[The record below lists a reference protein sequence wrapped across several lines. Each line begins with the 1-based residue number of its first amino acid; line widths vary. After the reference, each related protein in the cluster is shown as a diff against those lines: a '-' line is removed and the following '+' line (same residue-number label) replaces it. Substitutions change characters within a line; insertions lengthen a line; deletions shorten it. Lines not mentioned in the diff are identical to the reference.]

1 MHKCKVRQAASPAK
15 PEPSTVS
22 HAEPCAADGC
32 AGQTLLEFTIA
43 LAMMLSIVFA
53 LVVFLSAF
61 SEYGW
66 RILTLVGLKYP

>member
-1 MHKCKVRQAASPAK
+1 MKNYRHLNSRHQGGKGPA
-15 PEPSTVS
+15 
-22 HAEPCAADGC
+22 GRC

-53 LVVFLSAF
+53 LLVFLGAF